1 MVKYL
6 IRRFLLA
13 ILTCIVISLLSF
25 IIIQLPP
32 GDYVTSYVLDLTSAG
47 QHITP
52 EQEAALRALYGLDEP
67 VWTQYLLWISRVA
80 VGDFGMS
87 MEWRK
92 PISELIGERLLL
104 TAVLAIATLLLT
116 WILALPIGIYSAVR
130 KYSIG
135 DYAAT
140 VIGFIGLA
148 VPSFLSALV
157 ISYIGFAYFGLN
169 VGGLFSPEYANAPWS
184 WTRLWDMLCHLPL
197 PAGIL
202 ALASCGPIIRIM
214 RANLLDELQKPYLV
228 TALSKGMSPWRAIMK
243 YPVRI
248 ALNPFISTIGH
259 TLPYVVSGTIIVSLV
274 LGLPTVGP
282 VLYRALISQD
292 MFVAGTVVLLLGV
305 LTVIGTLLSD
315 LLLAIT
321 DPRIRM
327 T

>member
-13 ILTCIVISLLSF
+13 VLTCIVISLLSF

-32 GDYVTSYVLDLTSAG
+32 GDYVTSYVMDLISAG

-67 VWTQYLLWISRVA
+67 LWAQYLRWIAQVA
-80 VGDFGMS
+80 VGNFGMS

-92 PISELIGERLLL
+92 PISEVIGERLLL
-104 TAVLAIATLLLT
+104 TAVLSIAALLLS
-116 WILALPIGIYSAVR
+116 WVLALPIGIYSAVR
-130 KYSIG
+130 KYSFG

-157 ISYIGFAYFGLN
+157 ISYISFAYFGLN

-184 WTRLWDMLCHLPL
+184 WARLWDLLCHLPL
-197 PAGIL
+197 PTGIL

-228 TALSKGMSPWRAIMK
+228 TALSKGMTPWRAIMK